1 MQKTCKGDS
10 YALSREEEMFSYLKE
25 KCVPVIKKRT
35 MITLLPTRTLK
46 NARRMRS
53 KGRQPYVPK
62 AILEKR
68 AKESYYSLLIPSE
81 KDISPFITVV
91 RDARNDVIRITMVNM
106 AIYECYLFALGLPA
120 NFPSE
125 QIIVHGQDRARYI
138 PCRTC
143 QYCEKLLFDYE
154 LTVPS
159 GTGIEA
165 YQQQVLNDLN
175 VHFQLDVKVDNLS
188 VVKDSRR
195 VFTTAGESVEPIW
208 EELPILIIKAKTAV
222 EKNQEFILEK
232 N

>member
-1 MQKTCKGDS
+1 MQKTCVGDS
-10 YALSREEEMFSYLKE
+10 YALSREEEMFSYLSE
-25 KCVPVIKKRT
+25 TRVDVIKKPI

-46 NARRMRS
+46 NARQMRT
-53 KGRQPYVPK
+53 KGSPPYLPQ

-68 AKESYYSLLIPSE
+68 AKESYYSILVPSE

-91 RDARNDVIRITMVNM
+91 QNVRNDVLRITMVNM

-125 QIIVHGQDRARYI
+125 QIIIHGDDRVRYI
-138 PCRTC
+138 PCRSC

-159 GTGIEA
+159 GISIEA
-165 YQQQVLNDLN
+165 YQQQILNDLN
-175 VHFQLDVKVDNLS
+175 EHFQLDVKVENLS

-195 VFTTAGESVEPIW
+195 VFTTAGELVELIW
-208 EELPILIIKAKTAV
+208 EELPMLIIKAKV
-222 EKNQEFILEK
+222 SGEKDQEL